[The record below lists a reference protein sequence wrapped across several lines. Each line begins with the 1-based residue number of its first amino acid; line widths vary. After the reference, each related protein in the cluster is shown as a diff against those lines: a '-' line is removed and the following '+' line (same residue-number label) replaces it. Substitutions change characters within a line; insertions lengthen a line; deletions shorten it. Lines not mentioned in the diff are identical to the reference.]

1 MNIDVIGMLFP
12 RLAAIYILV
21 VIALVFVGVPV
32 LIIVYLL
39 GLNKR
44 LKNASREWKLFRME
58 HGKLAEEV
66 QQLRQQLK
74 DTDPRA
80 TSVNSESDN
89 ENEKE
94 REKK

>member
-1 MNIDVIGMLFP
+1 MNVDVIGMWFP
-12 RLAAIYILV
+12 RLATIYIFV
-21 VIALVFVGVPV
+21 VMALVFVGVPV
-32 LIIVYLL
+32 LIVVYLL

-44 LKNASREWKLFRME
+44 LKNMSRDWKLSKFE
-58 HGKLAEEV
+58 LGKLAEEV

-80 TSVNSESDN
+80 TSVNPEP

-94 REKK
+94 RDKK

>member
-12 RLAAIYILV
+12 RLATIYIFV

-32 LIIVYLL
+32 LIIIYLL

-66 QQLRQQLK
+66 QQLRQELK
-74 DTDPRA
+74 GADPRA

-89 ENEKE
+89 EKE